1 MSSVRDWEKKV
12 GRRRKKEEEE
22 WEERM
27 AGHVVFFYLEIGA
40 KKHKK

>member
-27 AGHVVFFYLEIGA
+27 AGHVVFF
-40 KKHKK
+40 